1 MNQEIETKKKQI
13 VFGEDSVIIQK
24 LEGTIKGGR
33 ALDWTGVDE
42 EVLYAGR
49 VIVTDGK
56 GKYKPLTIATKAYK
70 TLDSSGGF
78 EGYSYAGVLYRSI
91 AKGEPASIMI
101 AGEVNKVAA
110 KAANG
115 EADYPAG
122 FITAFPKIA
131 LVSDE
136 DANQFDESDSTMD
149 KD

>member
-1 MNQEIETKKKQI
+1 MNQELETKKKQI

-33 ALDWTGVDE
+33 ALDWSEVTEGVI
-42 EVLYAGR
+42 YAGR

-56 GKYKPLTIATKAYK
+56 GTYKPLPIETKAYK
-70 TLDSSGGF
+70 ALTEVSGF
-78 EGYSYAGVLYRSI
+78 SYAGVLYRSI

-115 EADYPAG
+115 EADYPAD
-122 FITAFPKIA
+122 FITTFPKIA

-136 DANQFDESDSTMD
+136 DANKFDESDTTLD
-149 KD
+149 KDE

>member
-1 MNQEIETKKKQI
+1 MNQELKTTKKQI

-24 LEGTIKGGR
+24 WEGDIKGGR
-33 ALDWTGVDE
+33 ALDWTGVKD

-56 GKYKPLTIATKAYK
+56 GTYKPLPIETDNYKALGTVSDPLEHYK
-70 TLDSSGGF
+70 
-78 EGYSYAGVLYRSI
+78 YAGVLYRSI
-91 AKGEPASIMI
+91 LNGEPAAIMT
-101 AGEVNKVAA
+101 AGQVNKVAA

-115 EADYPAG
+115 ADYPDA
-122 FITAFPKIA
+122 FLTAMPKIA

-136 DANQFDESDSTMD
+136 DANKFDGSDATMD

>member
-1 MNQEIETKKKQI
+1 MNQELETKKKQI

-24 LEGTIKGGR
+24 HEGDIKGGR
-33 ALDWTGVDE
+33 ALDWSEVTED
-42 EVLYAGR
+42 VLYAGR

-56 GKYKPLTIATKAYK
+56 GKYKPLPIESKAYK
-70 TLDSSGGF
+70 ALSEVSGF
-78 EGYSYAGVLYRSI
+78 KYAGVLYRSV
-91 AKGEPASIMI
+91 AKGEPVSILI

-115 EADYPAG
+115 EADYPAD

-136 DANQFDESDSTMD
+136 DANKFDESDTTLD

>member
-1 MNQEIETKKKQI
+1 MNQELKTTKKQI

-24 LEGTIKGGR
+24 WEGDIKGGR
-33 ALDWTGVDE
+33 ALDWTGVKD

-56 GKYKPLTIATKAYK
+56 GTYKPLPIETDNYKALGTASDK
-70 TLDSSGGF
+70 
-78 EGYSYAGVLYRSI
+78 YAGVLYRSI
-91 AKGEPASIMI
+91 LNGEPAAIMT
-101 AGEVNKVAA
+101 AGQVNKVAA

-115 EADYPAG
+115 ADYPDA
-122 FITAFPKIA
+122 FLTAMPKIA

-136 DANQFDESDSTMD
+136 DANKFDESDATMD

>member
-33 ALDWTGVDE
+33 ALDWTGVTEDI
-42 EVLYAGR
+42 LYAGR
-49 VIVTDGK
+49 VIITDGN
-56 GKYKPLTIATKAYK
+56 GKYKPLKIETNNYAALSTE
-70 TLDSSGGF
+70 SGF
-78 EGYSYAGVLYRSI
+78 SYAGVLYRSI
-91 AKGEPASIMI
+91 ANGEPASIMI

-115 EADYPAG
+115 AADYPAD
-122 FITAFPKIA
+122 FVTAFPKIA

-136 DANQFDESDSTMD
+136 DANKFDESDTTLD

>member
-1 MNQEIETKKKQI
+1 MNQELKTKKEQI

-24 LEGTIKGGR
+24 HEGDIKGGR
-33 ALDWTGVDE
+33 ALDWTGVTED
-42 EVLYAGR
+42 VLYAGR
-49 VIVTDGK
+49 IIITDGK
-56 GKYKPLTIATKAYK
+56 GKYKPLEITSKTYKAIAEE
-70 TLDSSGGF
+70 SGF
-78 EGYSYAGVLYRSI
+78 SYAGVLYRSV
-91 AKGEPASIMI
+91 AKGEPVSIMI

-115 EADYPAG
+115 EADYPAD

-136 DANQFDESDSTMD
+136 DANKFDESDTTLD

>member
-1 MNQEIETKKKQI
+1 MNQELKTKKEQI

-33 ALDWTGVDE
+33 AMDWTGVTED
-42 EVLYAGR
+42 VLYAGR
-49 VIVTDGK
+49 IIITDGK
-56 GKYKPLTIATKAYK
+56 GKYKPLKISSK
-70 TLDSSGGF
+70 TYDELSNNAGF
-78 EGYSYAGVLYRSI
+78 SYAGVLYRTI
-91 AKGEPASIMI
+91 ANGEAASIMI

-115 EADYPAG
+115 EADYPAD

-136 DANQFDESDSTMD
+136 DANKFDESDTTLD

>member
-33 ALDWTGVDE
+33 ALDWTGVTEDI
-42 EVLYAGR
+42 LYAGR

-56 GKYKPLTIATKAYK
+56 GNYKPLTIDAKAYK
-70 TLDSSGGF
+70 TLDASDGS
-78 EGYSYAGVLYRSI
+78 ENYSYAGVLYRSI

-101 AGEVNKVAA
+101 AGEINKVSA

-115 EADYPAG
+115 DADYPVG
-122 FITAFPKIA
+122 FVTAFPKIA

-136 DANQFDESDSTMD
+136 DANKFDESDTTLD

>member
-1 MNQEIETKKKQI
+1 MNQELETKKKQI

-24 LEGTIKGGR
+24 HEGDIKGGR
-33 ALDWTGVDE
+33 ALDWDGVTED
-42 EVLYAGR
+42 VIYAGR
-49 VIVTDGK
+49 IIITDGK
-56 GKYKPLTIATKAYK
+56 GKYKPLKIASKKYDELTNNE
-70 TLDSSGGF
+70 GF
-78 EGYSYAGVLYRSI
+78 SYAGVLYRSI
-91 AKGEPASIMI
+91 AKGEPASILI

-115 EADYPAG
+115 EADYPAD

-136 DANQFDESDSTMD
+136 DANKFDESDATLD

>member
-1 MNQEIETKKKQI
+1 MNQELEIKKKQI

-24 LEGTIKGGR
+24 HEGDIKVGR
-33 ALDWTGVDE
+33 ALDWTGVTED
-42 EVLYAGR
+42 VLYAGR
-49 VIVTDGK
+49 IIITDGN
-56 GKYKPLTIATKAYK
+56 GKYKPLEITSKTYKAIAEE
-70 TLDSSGGF
+70 SGF
-78 EGYSYAGVLYRSI
+78 SYAGVLYRSV
-91 AKGEPASIMI
+91 AKGEPVSIMI

-115 EADYPAG
+115 EADYPAD

-136 DANQFDESDSTMD
+136 DANKFDESDTTLD